1 MSSVGVMIGVGNAVG
16 VTVGWNHTIVGVTVA
31 EGGDWVSVGIRVE
44 VGATV
49 QALAKIISKQ

>member
-1 MSSVGVMIGVGNAVG
+1 MIGVGNAVG
-16 VTVGWNHTIVGVTVA
+16 VTVGRNHTIVGVTVA